1 MNKTPTLGPVSELLE
16 KWNSGE
22 PTAWDD
28 LVPVIYDELRDQAR
42 RLLRGERSA
51 HTLQTTDL
59 VHEAYIKLAGQRV
72 IEWENRAHFFW
83 LASEIMRRI
92 LVDYARRRKR
102 NKRGGDAEIFPL
114 NSDFQIAI
122 DNSGMDV
129 EGLDASFLESA
140 ITALTET
147 RPLGRS
153 QGYLQIVPASSI
165 VPIVIPVAIRGSRL
179 PAGSGSRINCDREVS
194 PRFAG
199 FSDP

>member
-28 LVPVIYDELRDQAR
+28 LVPVIYDELREQAR

-102 NKRGGDAEIFPL
+102 NKRGGDVEIFPL

-122 DNSGMDV
+122 DNSGVDV
-129 EGLDASFLESA
+129 EGLDA
-140 ITALTET
+140 ALTKLATFDPQQAKIVEL
-147 RPLGRS
+147 RFFGGRS
-153 QGYLQIVPASSI
+153 IEETAQTIGVSTAT
-165 VPIVIPVAIRGSRL
+165 VKRDWAVAKAWL
-179 PAGSGSRINCDREVS
+179 YREMKPS
-194 PRFAG
+194 L
-199 FSDP
+199 

>member
-16 KWNSGE
+16 KWNCGE

-42 RLLRGERSA
+42 RLLRSERSA

-122 DNSGMDV
+122 DNSGVDV
-129 EGLDASFLESA
+129 EGLDA
-140 ITALTET
+140 ALTKLATFDPQQAKIVEL
-147 RPLGRS
+147 RFFGGRS
-153 QGYLQIVPASSI
+153 IEETAQTIGVSTAT
-165 VPIVIPVAIRGSRL
+165 VKRDWAVAKAWL
-179 PAGSGSRINCDREVS
+179 YREMK
-194 PRFAG
+194 PG
-199 FSDP
+199 L

>member
-1 MNKTPTLGPVSELLE
+1 MNKTLTPGPVSELLA

-22 PTAWDD
+22 QAAWEN

-92 LVDYARRRKR
+92 LVDYARRRNR
-102 NKRGGDAEIFPL
+102 NKRGGEVDVFPL

-122 DNSGMDV
+122 DNSGVDV
-129 EGLDASFLESA
+129 EGLDA
-140 ITALTET
+140 ALTKLATFDPQQAKIVEL
-147 RPLGRS
+147 RFFGGRS
-153 QGYLQIVPASSI
+153 IAETAETIG
-165 VPIVIPVAIRGSRL
+165 
-179 PAGSGSRINCDREVS
+179 VS
-194 PRFAG
+194 TATVKRDWAFAKAWLYHEMKP
-199 FSDP
+199 SL